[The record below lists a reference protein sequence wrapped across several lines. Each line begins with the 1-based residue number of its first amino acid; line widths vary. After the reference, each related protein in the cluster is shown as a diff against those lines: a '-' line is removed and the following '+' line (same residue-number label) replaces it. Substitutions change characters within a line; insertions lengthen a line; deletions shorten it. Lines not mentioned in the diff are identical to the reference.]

1 MGWAESVYTIG
12 QLRKGFIQVTALSG
26 NSVTLTGARTAYT
39 TTVTIPSSGVTY
51 VKVNAPDEYTVN
63 NTTLGYSTTV
73 DCDGNSLAKINV
85 ALTTSTWTGIR
96 LIVNAGKTSN
106 YFTVG
111 DTKTITLSTGESVI
125 LKVAGIGTYVA
136 NDLTFISQS
145 CLTATHQM
153 NTSNT
158 NSGGWN
164 SCALRTWLNNTL
176 YSYLPSDLQS
186 VISSKT
192 LSRSIGNASTTLQSA
207 TDNVWLP
214 TEYEMFGSITY
225 SASTEAAV
233 QKQYAEFTSNSSRVK
248 TLGTNGS
255 ATYYWGS
262 SPYVGN
268 SANFC
273 YVGTDGSANNAYAS
287 NSNGVPLCFQLS
299 PQS

>member
-153 NTSNT
+153 NTSDT

-192 LSRSIGNASTTLQSA
+192 LSRSIGSQSTTLQSA

-262 SPYVGN
+262 SP
-268 SANFC
+268 C
-273 YVGTDGSANNAYAS
+273 VGTAAYFCGVSADGSAGYNNAS
-287 NSNGVPLCFQLS
+287 GSFGVPLCFQLS

>member
-63 NTTLGYSTTV
+63 NTTLGYRTTV

-153 NTSNT
+153 NTSAT
-158 NSGGWN
+158 NPGGWN

-214 TEYEMFGSITY
+214 TEYEMVGSITY

-262 SPYVGN
+262 SPYVSG
-268 SANFC
+268 SAGFC
-273 YVGTDGSANNAYAS
+273 IVGTDGSASNANAS
-287 NSNGVPLCFQLS
+287 ASYGVPLCFQLS